1 MLGEAALKGFIPAAV
16 MPERPSF
23 FRRRYIPIK
32 IGSAAGRARCGTV
45 FLYLQWNSREGTET
59 EGVLR
64 EPRERLQWSVR
75 AYRELKSR
83 RFERP

>member
-1 MLGEAALKGFIPAAV
+1 MLGEAELKGFIPAAV

-23 FRRRYIPIK
+23 F
-32 IGSAAGRARCGTV
+32 GRSIFHQKRFCGREPDAEP
-45 FLYLQWNSREGTET
+45 FLVYSMNSPKERERKAFPG
-59 EGVLR
+59 
-64 EPRERLQWSVR
+64 EPRERLQWAVR

>member
-32 IGSAAGRARCGTV
+32 NGSAAGRARCGTV

-59 EGVLR
+59 EGVPR
-64 EPRERLQWSVR
+64 EPRERLQWRCVPTES
-75 AYRELKSR
+75 
-83 RFERP
+83 

>member
-23 FRRRYIPIK
+23 
-32 IGSAAGRARCGTV
+32 
-45 FLYLQWNSREGTET
+45 SREGTEK
-59 EGVLR
+59 EGVPR
-64 EPRERLQWSVR
+64 EPRERLQWEVR

>member
-1 MLGEAALKGFIPAAV
+1 MGEAALKGFIPAAV

-32 IGSAAGRARCGTV
+32 NGSAAGRADAEPV
-45 FLYLQWNSREGTET
+45 FLYLQWNVRKERERKAFPED
-59 EGVLR
+59 
-64 EPRERLQWSVR
+64 PRERLQWAVR

>member
-32 IGSAAGRARCGTV
+32 NGSAAGRADAEPFFCIFNGTLGKERKRKAFSESQGSVFSGRCV
-45 FLYLQWNSREGTET
+45 PTE
-59 EGVLR
+59 
-64 EPRERLQWSVR
+64 S
-75 AYRELKSR
+75 
-83 RFERP
+83 

>member
-32 IGSAAGRARCGTV
+32 NGSAAGRARCGTV
-45 FLYLQWNSREGTET
+45 CIFNGTLGKERKRKAFPESQGSVFSGRCVPT
-59 EGVLR
+59 E
-64 EPRERLQWSVR
+64 S
-75 AYRELKSR
+75 
-83 RFERP
+83 

>member
-32 IGSAAGRARCGTV
+32 NGSAAGRARCGTV

-59 EGVLR
+59 EGVH
-64 EPRERLQWSVR
+64 ESQGSVFSGR
-75 AYRELKSR
+75 CVPTES
-83 RFERP
+83 

>member
-32 IGSAAGRARCGTV
+32 NGSAAGFFCIFNGT
-45 FLYLQWNSREGTET
+45 LGKE
-59 EGVLR
+59 
-64 EPRERLQWSVR
+64 RERKAFPESQGSVFSGR
-75 AYRELKSR
+75 CVPTES
-83 RFERP
+83 

>member
-32 IGSAAGRARCGTV
+32 NGRGGASPMRKPFFLIFNGTLGKERKRKAFPESQGSVFSGRCV
-45 FLYLQWNSREGTET
+45 PTE
-59 EGVLR
+59 
-64 EPRERLQWSVR
+64 S
-75 AYRELKSR
+75 
-83 RFERP
+83 

>member
-1 MLGEAALKGFIPAAV
+1 MLGEAELKGFIPAAV

-23 FRRRYIPIK
+23 FGRRHIPIK
-32 IGSAAGRARCGTV
+32 NGSAAGRADAEPVFCIFNGT
-45 FLYLQWNSREGTET
+45 LGKERERKAFPG
-59 EGVLR
+59 
-64 EPRERLQWSVR
+64 EPRERLQWAVR

>member
-1 MLGEAALKGFIPAAV
+1 MLGEAELKGFIPAANA
-16 MPERPSF
+16 PLSEKD
-23 FRRRYIPIK
+23 IPIK
-32 IGSAAGRARCGTV
+32 NGSAAGRARCGTV

-59 EGVLR
+59 EGVPR
-64 EPRERLQWSVR
+64 EPRERLQWAVR

>member
-32 IGSAAGRARCGTV
+32 TVPRRGEPDAEPFFCIFNGT
-45 FLYLQWNSREGTET
+45 LGKE
-59 EGVLR
+59 
-64 EPRERLQWSVR
+64 RERKAFPESQGSVFSGR
-75 AYRELKSR
+75 CVPTES
-83 RFERP
+83 

>member
-32 IGSAAGRARCGTV
+32 NGSAAGRARCGTV
-45 FLYLQWNSREGTET
+45 FCIFNGTLGKE
-59 EGVLR
+59 
-64 EPRERLQWSVR
+64 RERKAFPESQGSVFSGR
-75 AYRELKSR
+75 CVPTES
-83 RFERP
+83 

>member
-32 IGSAAGRARCGTV
+32 NGSAAEPDAEPFFVSSMELGRTG
-45 FLYLQWNSREGTET
+45 T
-59 EGVLR
+59 EGVPR
-64 EPRERLQWSVR
+64 EPRERLQWAVR

>member
-32 IGSAAGRARCGTV
+32 NGSAAGRARCGTV
-45 FLYLQWNSREGTET
+45 FCIFNGTLGKERKRKAFPESQGSVFSGRCVPT
-59 EGVLR
+59 E
-64 EPRERLQWSVR
+64 S
-75 AYRELKSR
+75 
-83 RFERP
+83 

>member
-32 IGSAAGRARCGTV
+32 NGSAAGRARCGTV

-59 EGVLR
+59 EAFPESQG
-64 EPRERLQWSVR
+64 SVFSGR
-75 AYRELKSR
+75 CVPTES
-83 RFERP
+83 